1 MKRKIFA
8 IFLCLAMIAGVLS
21 VSIYAD
27 GRDISDFEIEFET
40 NGELPLEALAGRVLP
55 ESDRPEVVSSASVAA
70 NGHVN
75 RLRTQETELLIQNY
89 NEKYIAATIA
99 KSLVEYYNL
108 QPKL

>member
-8 IFLCLAMIAGVLS
+8 LFLCLAMLAGTLS
-21 VSIYAD
+21 VSINAN
-27 GRDISDFEIEFET
+27 GRDISDFEIEIET

-75 RLRTQETELLIQNY
+75 RLRTQETELSDVVFQNSDGTKTLY
-89 NEKYIAATIA
+89 RFSYPVN
-99 KSLVEYYNL
+99 
-108 QPKL
+108 